1 MSRDMVQILSCDKH
15 AAKGE
20 AVTGVAAG
28 EEIDLGPE
36 FSTMIVTVPIGF
48 DGVWKELDWC
58 KPCQDEPI
66 SLSALR
72 ELWEERGIDVEAPKR
87 RGRPPGHVP
96 KSEGRGPG
104 RPVPESEKDK
114 QCLWCVEKYAADS
127 GYTAHLNTKHGLPKS
142 LVDVFGNQCPLCGDT
157 GLGRLGAHCKSE
169 HNVSHISQAF
179 IRARGNGDQYKVV
192 ERVMAKATKTA

>member
-87 RGRPPGHVP
+87 RGRPETCKDFGGKRSFVCAVYPGSSNCYEIAV
-96 KSEGRGPG
+96 R
-104 RPVPESEKDK
+104 
-114 QCLWCVEKYAADS
+114 
-127 GYTAHLNTKHGLPKS
+127 
-142 LVDVFGNQCPLCGDT
+142 
-157 GLGRLGAHCKSE
+157 
-169 HNVSHISQAF
+169 
-179 IRARGNGDQYKVV
+179 
-192 ERVMAKATKTA
+192 